1 MIRSAGPRQDISITD
16 GFGKFSGNRRLSFL
30 RGLDM
35 GSANLPPGT
44 QDLPAPD
51 QTTPHDDRADI
62 DALREENAQLRELV
76 IHLSKLVITRAVD
89 PKSGPSQ

>member
-1 MIRSAGPRQDISITD
+1 
-16 GFGKFSGNRRLSFL
+16 
-30 RGLDM
+30 M

-51 QTTPHDDRADI
+51 PIKLHDDGAEL

-76 IHLSKLVITRAVD
+76 IHLSKLVIKNVVD
-89 PKSGPSQ
+89 QK